1 MLLELARQIFFEL
14 ARNHDKD
21 GVQLPIA
28 QKIVKHSQLG
38 HLRNLNSRTALSLAN
53 RQRLQTVGK
62 KETYVTRGSD
72 C

>member
-28 QKIVKHSQLG
+28 QKIVKHSQAWG
-38 HLRNLNSRTALSLAN
+38 I
-53 RQRLQTVGK
+53 V
-62 KETYVTRGSD
+62 VI
-72 C
+72 